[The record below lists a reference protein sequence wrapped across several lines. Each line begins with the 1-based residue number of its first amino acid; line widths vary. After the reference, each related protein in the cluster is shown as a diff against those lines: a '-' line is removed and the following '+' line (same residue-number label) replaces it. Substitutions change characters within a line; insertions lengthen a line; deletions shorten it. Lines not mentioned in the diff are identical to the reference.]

1 MRLGELGENFRVE
14 DFGFDFSW
22 VIWGGEVLGEGEGLG
37 MGSLRNGF
45 GVGFLG
51 GVFG

>member
-1 MRLGELGENFRVE
+1 MRLGELGEFYGVE
-14 DFGFDFSW
+14 DLEIDFSW
-22 VIWGGEVLGEGEGLG
+22 VIWGGEVYDEGEGLG

-51 GVFG
+51 